1 MPESGARRVE
11 LTTMTARL
19 PGAGNLL
26 GRAGEDLIGLP
37 DRASSYQ
44 VFVLLFFCVLFF
56 FFFLNSIDSFRFQS
70 SARFR
75 VTAAVFVSRFD
86 NHNISFLSIIIPTEL
101 SVVACD
107 WIFSAVRPIRS

>member
-1 MPESGARRVE
+1 
-11 LTTMTARL
+11 MTARL

-44 VFVLLFFCVLFF
+44 VFVFCCC
-56 FFFLNSIDSFRFQS
+56 FLNSIDSFRFQS

-107 WIFSAVRPIRS
+107 WIFNAVRPIRS